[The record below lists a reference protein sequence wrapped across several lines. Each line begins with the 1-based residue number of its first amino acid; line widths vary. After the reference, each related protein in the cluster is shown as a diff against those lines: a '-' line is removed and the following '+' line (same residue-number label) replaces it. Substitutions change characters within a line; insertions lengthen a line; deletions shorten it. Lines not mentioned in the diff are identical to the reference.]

1 MLLIYPHSIRWEI
14 WKKSFSYKREG
25 MELGKGPVEHVQRWL
40 ERKRAGE
47 EKEKLQSRAMTNPA
61 D

>member
-14 WKKSFSYKREG
+14 WKKSFFYNREG

-40 ERKRAGE
+40 ERKRTGE
-47 EKEKLQSRAMTNPA
+47 EKKKTIVKG
-61 D
+61 